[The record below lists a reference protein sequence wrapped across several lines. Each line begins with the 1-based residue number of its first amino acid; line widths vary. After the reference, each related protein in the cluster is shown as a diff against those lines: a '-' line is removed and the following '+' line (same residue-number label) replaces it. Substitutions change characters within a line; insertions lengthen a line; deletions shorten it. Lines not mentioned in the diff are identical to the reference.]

1 MNSMFRPEVLDR
13 AVKGLALVAH
23 PVWMPLYINGLAWSA
38 GLPALEAYPPQ
49 VFRWFTAAVALMAVV
64 LPLLSLLWMKR
75 VGMISSLEV
84 PEAGQRRS
92 PYTVQ
97 ALCLGGLWW
106 MLADLNLSPWLTRPL
121 LSSLVL
127 VLWALV
133 WLERTKVSA
142 HAMGM
147 GALTAATACLYRQGA
162 NWGWEAI
169 ALGGWEA
176 SAVGGWSPSGWSP
189 SAFLVPAAVLLSGL
203 VVAGRLRSGA
213 HTPAELLH
221 GWGAGLLAMGL
232 GLWGLGPTD

>member
-1 MNSMFRPEVLDR
+1 MFRPEVLDR

-162 NWGWEAI
+162 DW
-169 ALGGWEA
+169 GWEA

>member
-1 MNSMFRPEVLDR
+1 MFRPEVLDR

-49 VFRWFTAAVALMAVV
+49 VFRWFTAVVALMAVV

-162 NWGWEAI
+162 NWGWEVI
-169 ALGGWEA
+169 
-176 SAVGGWSPSGWSP
+176 AVGGWSP

>member
-1 MNSMFRPEVLDR
+1 MFRPEVLDR

-162 NWGWEAI
+162 DWGWEVI
-169 ALGGWEA
+169 
-176 SAVGGWSPSGWSP
+176 AVGGWSP

>member
-1 MNSMFRPEVLDR
+1 MFRAEVLDR

-38 GLPALEAYPPQ
+38 GLPALEAYPSQ
-49 VFRWFTAAVALMAVV
+49 VFRWFTAAVALMAVI

-162 NWGWEAI
+162 DWGWEAF
-169 ALGGWEA
+169 
-176 SAVGGWSPSGWSP
+176 AVGGWAPSGWALSGWAP
-189 SAFLVPAAVLLSGL
+189 SAILVPAAVLLSGL

>member
-1 MNSMFRPEVLDR
+1 MFRAEVLDR

-162 NWGWEAI
+162 DWGWEAF
-169 ALGGWEA
+169 
-176 SAVGGWSPSGWSP
+176 AVGGWAPSGWALSGWAP
-189 SAFLVPAAVLLSGL
+189 SAILVPAAVLLSGL

>member
-1 MNSMFRPEVLDR
+1 MDR

-23 PVWMPLYINGLAWSA
+23 PVWMPLYINGLAWSS

-169 ALGGWEA
+169 ALR
-176 SAVGGWSPSGWSP
+176 GWSP

>member
-1 MNSMFRPEVLDR
+1 
-13 AVKGLALVAH
+13 
-23 PVWMPLYINGLAWSA
+23 
-38 GLPALEAYPPQ
+38 
-49 VFRWFTAAVALMAVV
+49 
-64 LPLLSLLWMKR
+64 
-75 VGMISSLEV
+75 
-84 PEAGQRRS
+84 
-92 PYTVQ
+92 
-97 ALCLGGLWW
+97 
-106 MLADLNLSPWLTRPL
+106 LSPWLTRPL

-162 NWGWEAI
+162 NWCWKAI

>member
-1 MNSMFRPEVLDR
+1 MNR

-162 NWGWEAI
+162 DWGW
-169 ALGGWEA
+169 AL
-176 SAVGGWSPSGWSP
+176 SGWSP
-189 SAFLVPAAVLLSGL
+189 SAFLVPAAVMLSGL

>member
-1 MNSMFRPEVLDR
+1 MFRAEVLDR

-97 ALCLGGLWW
+97 ALCFGGLWW

-162 NWGWEAI
+162 DW
-169 ALGGWEA
+169 GWEA
-176 SAVGGWSPSGWSP
+176 SAVGGWAPSGWAP
-189 SAFLVPAAVLLSGL
+189 SALLVPAAVLLSGL

>member
-1 MNSMFRPEVLDR
+1 MFRPEVLDR

-23 PVWMPLYINGLAWSA
+23 PVWMPLYINGVAWSA

-162 NWGWEAI
+162 DW
-169 ALGGWEA
+169 GWEA
-176 SAVGGWSPSGWSP
+176 SAVGGWAPSGWAP
-189 SAFLVPAAVLLSGL
+189 SALLVPAAVLLSGL
-203 VVAGRLRSGA
+203 VVAGRFRSGA

>member
-1 MNSMFRPEVLDR
+1 MFRPEVLDR

-162 NWGWEAI
+162 DWGWEAI
-169 ALGGWEA
+169 AL
-176 SAVGGWSPSGWSP
+176 GGWSPSGWSP

>member
-1 MNSMFRPEVLDR
+1 MFRAEVLDR
-13 AVKGLALVAH
+13 AVKGIALVAH

-49 VFRWFTAAVALMAVV
+49 VLRWFTAALALMAVV

-121 LSSLVL
+121 LSSLGL

-162 NWGWEAI
+162 DWGWEAM
-169 ALGGWEA
+169 AGGGL
-176 SAVGGWSPSGWSP
+176 VPSGWAP
-189 SAFLVPAAVLLSGL
+189 SALLVPAVVLLSGL
-203 VVAGRLRSGA
+203 VVAGRLHSGA
-213 HTPAELLH
+213 HTPFELLH
-221 GWGAGLLAMGL
+221 GWAAGLLVMGL

>member
-1 MNSMFRPEVLDR
+1 MFRPEVLDR
-13 AVKGLALVAH
+13 AVKGVALVAH

-162 NWGWEAI
+162 DWGWEAI
-169 ALGGWEA
+169 AL
-176 SAVGGWSPSGWSP
+176 GGWSPSGWSP

>member
-1 MNSMFRPEVLDR
+1 MFRPEVLDR

-38 GLPALEAYPPQ
+38 GLPALEVYPPQ

-84 PEAGQRRS
+84 PDAGQRRS

-162 NWGWEAI
+162 NWGWEVI
-169 ALGGWEA
+169 
-176 SAVGGWSPSGWSP
+176 AVGGWSP

>member
-1 MNSMFRPEVLDR
+1 MFRAEVLDR
-13 AVKGLALVAH
+13 AVKGIALVAH

-49 VFRWFTAAVALMAVV
+49 VLRWFTAALALMAVV

-162 NWGWEAI
+162 DWAGRRW
-169 ALGGWEA
+169 LGGAWCLRA
-176 SAVGGWSPSGWSP
+176 GRPQRFWSPRWFCFRGWS
-189 SAFLVPAAVLLSGL
+189 
-203 VVAGRLRSGA
+203 
-213 HTPAELLH
+213 
-221 GWGAGLLAMGL
+221 LLAVCIPGPIPPLNCSTDGRQGSWRWVWVCGAWDLRINPLL
-232 GLWGLGPTD
+232 GFILPS

>member
-1 MNSMFRPEVLDR
+1 MNSMFRAEVLDR

-97 ALCLGGLWW
+97 ALCFGGLWW

-162 NWGWEAI
+162 DW
-169 ALGGWEA
+169 GWEA
-176 SAVGGWSPSGWSP
+176 SAVGGWAPSGWAP
-189 SAFLVPAAVLLSGL
+189 SALLVPAAVLLSGL

>member
-1 MNSMFRPEVLDR
+1 MFRPEVLDR

-162 NWGWEAI
+162 NWGWEVI
-169 ALGGWEA
+169 
-176 SAVGGWSPSGWSP
+176 AVGGWSP

>member
-1 MNSMFRPEVLDR
+1 MFRPEVLDR

-133 WLERTKVSA
+133 WLERAKVSA

-147 GALTAATACLYRQGA
+147 GALTAATACLYRQGV
-162 NWGWEAI
+162 NW
-169 ALGGWEA
+169 GWEA

-189 SAFLVPAAVLLSGL
+189 SAFLVPAALLLSGL

>member
-1 MNSMFRPEVLDR
+1 MFRAEVLDR

-162 NWGWEAI
+162 NWGWEA
-169 ALGGWEA
+169 

>member
-1 MNSMFRPEVLDR
+1 
-13 AVKGLALVAH
+13 
-23 PVWMPLYINGLAWSA
+23 MPLYINGLAWSA

-162 NWGWEAI
+162 DW
-169 ALGGWEA
+169 GWEA

>member
-1 MNSMFRPEVLDR
+1 MFRPEVLDR

-38 GLPALEAYPPQ
+38 GLPALEVYPPQ

-84 PEAGQRRS
+84 PDAGQRRS

-162 NWGWEAI
+162 NWGWEAS
-169 ALGGWEA
+169 ALG
-176 SAVGGWSPSGWSP
+176 GWSP

>member
-1 MNSMFRPEVLDR
+1 MFRPEVLDR

-133 WLERTKVSA
+133 WLERAKVSA

-147 GALTAATACLYRQGA
+147 GALTAATACLYRQGV
-162 NWGWEAI
+162 NW
-169 ALGGWEA
+169 GWEA

>member
-1 MNSMFRPEVLDR
+1 MFRPEVLDR

-162 NWGWEAI
+162 NWGWEVI
-169 ALGGWEA
+169 
-176 SAVGGWSPSGWSP
+176 AVGGWSP
-189 SAFLVPAAVLLSGL
+189 SAFLVPATVLLSGL

-221 GWGAGLLAMGL
+221 GWGVGLLAMGL

>member
-1 MNSMFRPEVLDR
+1 MFRAEVLDR

-147 GALTAATACLYRQGA
+147 GALTSATACLYRQGA
-162 NWGWEAI
+162 DW
-169 ALGGWEA
+169 GWEA
-176 SAVGGWSPSGWSP
+176 SAVGGWAPSGWAP
-189 SAFLVPAAVLLSGL
+189 SALLVPAAVLLSGL

>member
-1 MNSMFRPEVLDR
+1 MFRPEVLDR

-38 GLPALEAYPPQ
+38 GLPALEVYPPQ

-162 NWGWEAI
+162 NWGWEVI
-169 ALGGWEA
+169 
-176 SAVGGWSPSGWSP
+176 AVGGWSP

>member
-1 MNSMFRPEVLDR
+1 MFRAEVLDR

-162 NWGWEAI
+162 DW
-169 ALGGWEA
+169 GWEA
-176 SAVGGWSPSGWSP
+176 SAVGGWAPSGWAP
-189 SAFLVPAAVLLSGL
+189 SALLVPAAVLLSGL

>member
-1 MNSMFRPEVLDR
+1 MDR

-162 NWGWEAI
+162 NWGWEVI

-176 SAVGGWSPSGWSP
+176 SAVGGWSP

>member
-1 MNSMFRPEVLDR
+1 MFRADVLDR
-13 AVKGLALVAH
+13 AVKGIALVAH

-49 VFRWFTAAVALMAVV
+49 VLRWFTAALALMAVV

-162 NWGWEAI
+162 DW
-169 ALGGWEA
+169 GWEA
-176 SAVGGWSPSGWSP
+176 SAVGGWAPSGWSP
-189 SAFLVPAAVLLSGL
+189 SALLVPAAVLLSGL

>member
-38 GLPALEAYPPQ
+38 GLPALEVYPPQ

-84 PEAGQRRS
+84 PDAGQRRS

-162 NWGWEAI
+162 NWGWEVI
-169 ALGGWEA
+169 
-176 SAVGGWSPSGWSP
+176 AVGGWSP

>member
-1 MNSMFRPEVLDR
+1 MFRPEVLDR

-169 ALGGWEA
+169 ALRGWEV
-176 SAVGGWSPSGWSP
+176 SALGGWSP

>member
-1 MNSMFRPEVLDR
+1 MFRPEVLDR

-162 NWGWEAI
+162 NWGWEAS
-169 ALGGWEA
+169 ALGGW
-176 SAVGGWSPSGWSP
+176 SPP
-189 SAFLVPAAVLLSGL
+189 AFLVPAAVLLSGL

>member
-1 MNSMFRPEVLDR
+1 MFRAEVLDR

-176 SAVGGWSPSGWSP
+176 SALGGWSP

>member
-1 MNSMFRPEVLDR
+1 MFRPEVLDR

-162 NWGWEAI
+162 NWGWEA
-169 ALGGWEA
+169 

-189 SAFLVPAAVLLSGL
+189 SAFLVPAALLLSGL

>member
-1 MNSMFRPEVLDR
+1 MNSMFRAEVLDR

-162 NWGWEAI
+162 DW
-169 ALGGWEA
+169 GWEA
-176 SAVGGWSPSGWSP
+176 SAVGGWAPSGWAP
-189 SAFLVPAAVLLSGL
+189 SALLVPAAVLLSGL

>member
-1 MNSMFRPEVLDR
+1 MFRPEVLDR

-38 GLPALEAYPPQ
+38 GLLALEAYPPQ

-162 NWGWEAI
+162 DW
-169 ALGGWEA
+169 GWEA

>member
-1 MNSMFRPEVLDR
+1 MFRAEVLDR

-162 NWGWEAI
+162 DWGWEAF
-169 ALGGWEA
+169 
-176 SAVGGWSPSGWSP
+176 AVGGWAP
-189 SAFLVPAAVLLSGL
+189 SALLVPAAVLLSGL

>member
-1 MNSMFRPEVLDR
+1 MFRPEVLDR

-38 GLPALEAYPPQ
+38 GLPALEVYPPQ

-84 PEAGQRRS
+84 PDAGQRRS

-162 NWGWEAI
+162 NWGWEVI
-169 ALGGWEA
+169 
-176 SAVGGWSPSGWSP
+176 AVGGWSP

-213 HTPAELLH
+213 HTPDELLH

>member
-1 MNSMFRPEVLDR
+1 MFRPEVLDR

-75 VGMISSLEV
+75 VGMIRSLEE

-169 ALGGWEA
+169 ALGGW
-176 SAVGGWSPSGWSP
+176 SP